1 MSIYLIITHTMRAG
15 NPFETQVLMKYE
27 DLGAAYTNKM
37 SVLDFTM
44 AFDNGPHEWFIVK
57 LDHYG
62 IWDNTLAWK
71 WSFLA

>member
-1 MSIYLIITHTMRAG
+1 MRAG

-44 AFDNGPHEWFIVK
+44 AFDNGPHE
-57 LDHYG
+57 
-62 IWDNTLAWK
+62 
-71 WSFLA
+71 